1 MQLSVSELLTC
12 ATQSESEG
20 QKEFSKLWSRIGKL
34 KKSNATFSL
43 KLSELTEQTA
53 PILRG
58 YEQQSILHMH
68 AFVAKKLRF
77 LTMKSL
83 GKYNREDLSEWIEE
97 SFNAIQMLR
106 PIDTDLLEMQI
117 KQYNQTMAEFY
128 EPLDE
133 TPDNDLATDL
143 NDQQIVDDPDT
154 LIRLFCENLKA
165 EHALARE
172 NFIDNI
178 ALNPQ
183 SNLFEDEDK
192 LAQFDLAQQQAYDE
206 RVRLYLNEIFTA
218 VTASQQA
225 TDEEQAVNDQFN
237 PADFEDHSSEDFHFN
252 AQNTT
257 TGKLRDLL
265 ENANVS
271 KMFRKIAKKLH
282 PDREQDPQQR
292 LVKQEL
298 MAQAIQARDDG
309 DIITLFDLYTTYV
322 DKSDL
327 YFDDQQLSAINALLK
342 EQIKQ
347 LQEDKQEII
356 HSSQLNY
363 QCHEFF
369 YASSAKKIQTKIKA
383 FKKQSAQ
390 EIDDLESLTYELK
403 SLKVMKAVI
412 GDRNNTR
419 FILPF
424 DDLNRSF
431 NPFNH

>member
-12 ATQSESEG
+12 ATQSESES

-53 PILRG
+53 PILRE

-77 LTMKSL
+77 LPMKSL

-143 NDQQIVDDPDT
+143 NDTQIVDDPNT

-183 SNLFEDEDK
+183 PNLFEDDDK

-206 RVRLYLNEIFTA
+206 RVRLYSNEIVDA
-218 VTASQQA
+218 LTASQQA
-225 TDEEQAVNDQFN
+225 TDEEQAANDQFN
-237 PADFEDHSSEDFHFN
+237 HTDFEDHSSEDSHFN
-252 AQNTT
+252 PEKNTT
-257 TGKLRDLL
+257 SKLRDLL
-265 ENANVS
+265 ENANIS
-271 KMFRKIAKKLH
+271 KMFRKIAKELH
-282 PDREQDPQQR
+282 PDREQDSKQR

-298 MAQAIQARDDG
+298 MAQAIQARDGG

-327 YFDDQQLSAINALLK
+327 YFDDQQLSAINTLLK

-369 YASSAKKIQTKIKA
+369 YASSTKKIQTKIKA
-383 FKKQSAQ
+383 FKKQTAQ
-390 EIDDLESLTYELK
+390 EIYDLESLTYELK

-419 FILPF
+419 FIHPF